1 MSISVSKLKSKFRN
15 VSSSSDGDGKKTKA
29 KAAAAVALA
38 ATLATGAVAVNDKNT
53 DLSNIQTTNAVVQ
66 DIEEMNQDYSDDD
79 KKAQAEVVKT
89 SSVRETIS
97 KIISVPL
104 YAIGAALMKAWEML
118 ASSVLAPIFVI
129 IMKWVIITAAI
140 LVALAICFKTAFPN
154 VPLKKILNWK
164 CIRFVLIGTAVGS
177 VICEILPF
185 FWEDAETYIY
195 ILHVI
200 LGFAV
205 FMPVF
210 CTVTKVFNKKN
221 KKEVHA

>member
-53 DLSNIQTTNAVVQ
+53 DFSNIQTTNAVVQ

-104 YAIGAALMKAWEML
+104 YAIGAALML
-118 ASSVLAPIFVI
+118 S
-129 IMKWVIITAAI
+129 
-140 LVALAICFKTAFPN
+140 
-154 VPLKKILNWK
+154 
-164 CIRFVLIGTAVGS
+164 LIH
-177 VICEILPF
+177 I
-185 FWEDAETYIY
+185 
-195 ILHVI
+195 
-200 LGFAV
+200 
-205 FMPVF
+205 
-210 CTVTKVFNKKN
+210 
-221 KKEVHA
+221 